1 MPIIEAARSAH
12 SSKQRRGE
20 TGFTGAAA
28 LAEFC

>member
-1 MPIIEAARSAH
+1 LRQRASPR